1 MFIFR
6 QVLVKKNADMM
17 YSRIHNYKSQLHVSF
32 LADVHK
38 PSVAHR
44 DLSSSNVLVRAGG
57 TCVLCDFGC
66 ATILRSCLGQMTN
79 MEVR

>member
-1 MFIFR
+1 M
-6 QVLVKKNADMM
+6 
-17 YSRIHNYKSQLHVSF
+17 SF

-44 DLSSSNVLVRAGG
+44 DLSSSNVLVRADG

-66 ATILRSCLGQMTN
+66 SAILRSCSGQMTN